1 MLQKGSISFI
11 HHPGWINYNHIHRLI
26 WETKETAGFAGIV
39 FVANSMALQKY
50 FYFYIHTFI
59 SQNIIYNKLFLRQN
73 ITDAELFCLSICC
86 NINIIDKLS

>member
-11 HHPGWINYNHIHRLI
+11 HHPGWIDYNHIHRLI

-50 FYFYIHTFI
+50 FYF
-59 SQNIIYNKLFLRQN
+59 
-73 ITDAELFCLSICC
+73 
-86 NINIIDKLS
+86 

>member
-1 MLQKGSISFI
+1 MEFDIKLICYSSEDNTNYSMLQKGSITFI

-50 FYFYIHTFI
+50 FYF
-59 SQNIIYNKLFLRQN
+59 
-73 ITDAELFCLSICC
+73 
-86 NINIIDKLS
+86 